1 MLFIR
6 FLDVFKN
13 FKASATCFTDR
24 ATQGTAVA
32 AALMLCV
39 GTQANEIPWHLGSA
53 NHGPTARSAIQA
65 AQLQP
70 GPHAVVVAVIDS
82 GILPNHPSLA
92 EQVLPGYDM
101 LSSHRNLR
109 GARSANA
116 TPDAHN
122 ARCGNHTFTSA
133 QRTHGTEVASV
144 IAGNGKSGVLGVNPK
159 ARILPIRTMGACGMT
174 RTDLVDAMARAAGLS
189 VPGTPVNP
197 HPARIINLS
206 LTGGGITCGPELQ
219 ALIHKLT
226 QRNVF
231 VVAAAGNN
239 FQKTLNEPAN
249 CPGVIS
255 VGAVD
260 ADNRITDYSALDPR
274 TTLYAPGGT
283 EARWGQGPA
292 QKLRVATFK
301 LDIWGQEHANA
312 SDRGLGTSFA
322 APLVSGFVSLWLS
335 HQPDA
340 TPADFF
346 AKLPHFVRDVPP
358 IANCPQCKPK
368 SLAANA
374 SVFLR

>member
-1 MLFIR
+1 MFS
-6 FLDVFKN
+6 N
-13 FKASATCFTDR
+13 FKASIHHFTGR
-24 ATQGTAVA
+24 ATQCTAVM
-32 AALMLCV
+32 AALVLSI
-39 GTQANEIPWHLGSA
+39 GAQANETPWYLGSA
-53 NHGPTARSAIQA
+53 SNGPAARSGIQT

-70 GPHAVVVAVIDS
+70 GPHTVVVAVIDS

-92 EQVLPGYDM
+92 QQALPGYDM
-101 LSSHRNLR
+101 LSGHRNLR
-109 GARSANA
+109 GARSADA
-116 TPDAHN
+116 TPDARN
-122 ARCGNHTFTSA
+122 ARCGNNTFTSA

-144 IAGNGKSGVLGVNPK
+144 IAGNGKAGVVGVNPD

-174 RTDLVDAMARAAGLS
+174 RADLLDAMAWAAGLP

-206 LTGGGITCGPELQ
+206 LAGGGTTCGPELQ

-249 CPGVIS
+249 CQGVIS

-260 ADNRITDYSALDPR
+260 ADNRITDYSAMDPR
-274 TTLYAPGGT
+274 TTIYAPGGT
-283 EARWGQGPA
+283 EARLGQAPA
-292 QKLRVATFK
+292 QKLRVATFEQ
-301 LDIWGQEHANA
+301 DIWGQERANA
-312 SDRGLGTSFA
+312 SDRGVGTSFA
-322 APLVSGFVSLWLS
+322 APLVSGFLSLWLS
-335 HQPDA
+335 HQPEA

-346 AKLPHFVRDVPP
+346 AELPRFVRDVQP